1 MGAAAVSSMPKRT
14 VLIVDDEQAVRT
26 VLSRFFVRRGWSVVE
41 AESAEQALEMLAA
54 DALPELVV
62 CDLNLPG
69 MSGSVLCR
77 RVVALHPVL
86 STRLVLTSGDPL
98 AAAAALERDSLH
110 CPLLA
115 KPFTLGDLDR
125 LLDAVMR
132 AA

>member
-1 MGAAAVSSMPKRT
+1 MGAAAVSSMPTRT
-14 VLIVDDEQAVRT
+14 VLVVDDEQVVRT
-26 VLSRFFVRRGWSVVE
+26 VLRRFFVRRGWSVAE
-41 AESAEQALEMLAA
+41 AESAEQALEMLAL
-54 DALPELVV
+54 DPLPELVV

-69 MSGSVLCR
+69 MSGSVFCR

-86 STRLVLTSGDPL
+86 ATRLVLTSGDPL